1 MAIPTSLG
9 MTKLLCETESVLV
22 GKYSTF
28 WVPLLQALIGLF
40 ELPEDESVADS
51 EHFTDIDATAASA
64 GYQSAYSRLVFA
76 GKAADAAD
84 AANDVRVELASSLAK
99 CSTRHPGMLVPLVSQ
114 LQDVPKQYLQGYLTK
129 AGVAIN

>member
-1 MAIPTSLG
+1 

-51 EHFTDIDATAASA
+51 EHFTDIEATAAT

-76 GKAADAAD
+76 GKPAERACANDALLAQ
-84 AANDVRVELASSLAK
+84 DVRVGLASSLGK
-99 CSTRHPGMLVPLVSQ
+99 CATKHPGMLVPLVSQ
-114 LQDVPKQYLQGYLTK
+114 LQEVPKQFLQNYLAK

>member
-1 MAIPTSLG
+1 

-76 GKAADAAD
+76 GKAVDAAD
-84 AANDVRVELASSLAK
+84 AANDPVLSQDVRVELASSLGK